1 MMPRLMVILLISL
14 LTTGCSNHATDQP
27 SITAL
32 PTFEATLT
40 PTMIMMTPTIVGTPT
55 PTARELM
62 ATTQAEEARI
72 EATTLAAQ
80 RQEVAQQVFRDDFV
94 DNRNAWFTG
103 VFNEVETNTIED
115 GFFKIAWTASGASYE
130 LYEVRELNNFIA
142 ELDCRIH
149 EGDRKGSCSLVFGHQ
164 GELGFYKYELF
175 EDYYRLFIIQSNAEP
190 GILAEGDPSSVISA
204 PGELNQLRIIREG
217 TRIQIELNNVM
228 LARVND
234 NTYPGGKVGVSTNSY
249 SDVDKVEVW
258 LDRFAIWSLPE

>member
-1 MMPRLMVILLISL
+1 MIFILLMSL
-14 LTTGCSNHATDQP
+14 LTTGCSNNGAAQQN
-27 SITAL
+27 ITAL
-32 PTFEATLT
+32 PTVEATLT
-40 PTMIMMTPTIVGTPT
+40 PTRLVMTPTIVETPT

-62 ATTQAEEARI
+62 ATIQAEEAHMT
-72 EATTLAAQ
+72 ATNIAAQ
-80 RQEVAQQVFRDDFV
+80 RQEVAQQVFRDEFA

-103 VFNEVETNTIED
+103 VFNEIETNTIED

-130 LYEVRELNNFIA
+130 LFEVRELNNFIA

-149 EGDRKGSCSLVFGHQ
+149 EGHRKGSCSLIFGHQ

-190 GILAEGDPSSVISA
+190 GILAEGDPSSVINP

-217 TRIQIELNNVM
+217 NLIQIELNNVM

>member
-1 MMPRLMVILLISL
+1 MPRLMVILLMSL
-14 LTTGCSNHATDQP
+14 VITGCSNQRVDQP
-27 SITAL
+27 ETTGLAII
-32 PTFEATLT
+32 EATLT
-40 PTMIMMTPTIVGTPT
+40 PTMIMMTPSPIGTPT

-103 VFNEVETNTIED
+103 VFNEIETNTIED
-115 GFFKIAWTASGASYE
+115 GFFKIGWTASGASYE
-130 LYEVRELNNFIA
+130 LFEVRELNNFIA

-175 EDYYRLFIIQSNAEP
+175 EDYYRLFIIQSNGEP
-190 GILAEGDPSSVISA
+190 GILAEGDPSSVINA
-204 PGELNQLRIIREG
+204 PGELNQLRVIREG
-217 TRIQIELNNVM
+217 NLIQIELNNVM
-228 LARVND
+228 LARIKD
-234 NTYPGGKVGVSTNSY
+234 NSYPGGKVGVSTNSY
-249 SDVDKVEVW
+249 SDEDKVEVW